1 MNLAVITNILT
12 PYRVPLFEAIG
23 KRVDR
28 LHVLL
33 MAEREENRE
42 WMVAKRRF
50 SVKCC
55 RACTSKCLALKYLC
69 M

>member
-33 MAEREENRE
+33 MAEREENRD
-42 WMVAKRRF
+42 WILGATPFQCDVLPGF
-50 SVKCC
+50 HP
-55 RACTSKCLALKYLC
+55 
-69 M
+69 